1 MIYLYE
7 SHIGGLYVTDEELT
21 DDKLYCEQCGDSDM
35 LLCTVENTY
44 DLCAVSDIL
53 KEKTD
58 LFGSGGYDYKHT
70 KNIYHKCCNLFDRQC
85 QSMKK
90 EDES

>member
-53 KEKTD
+53 KEK
-58 LFGSGGYDYKHT
+58 
-70 KNIYHKCCNLFDRQC
+70 
-85 QSMKK
+85 
-90 EDES
+90 